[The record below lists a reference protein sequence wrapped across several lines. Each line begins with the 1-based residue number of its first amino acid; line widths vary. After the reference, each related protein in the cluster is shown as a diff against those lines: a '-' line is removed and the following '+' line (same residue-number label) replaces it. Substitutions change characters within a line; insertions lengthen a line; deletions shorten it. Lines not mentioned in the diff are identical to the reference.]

1 MNIITTKKK
10 TRHIIAYL
18 GGFLQFGREDKF
30 MEYDFFYFNF
40 CKFTE
45 NEIKKFRKGY
55 SKGKLRI
62 NRFPIP
68 IHGVLLKRESIEAL
82 EDDEISDLKYFRYDS
97 LNHLNSKPI
106 FEKNDD
112 YYEISGYLL
121 CNLDCFIVEVERIPD
136 ASRVPTVIYRNIYPY
151 SRLMDNIPYRY

>member
-1 MNIITTKKK
+1 MKIITTKKK

-18 GGFLQFGREDKF
+18 GGFIQFGIEDKF
-30 MEYDFFYFNF
+30 IEYDFFYFNF

-45 NEIKKFRKGY
+45 GEIKKFRKGY
-55 SKGKLRI
+55 SKGKLRV

-68 IHGVLLKRESIEAL
+68 IHGFLLKHSDIEAL
-82 EDDEISDLKYFRYDS
+82 EEREDSCLEHFRYDS
-97 LNHLNSKPI
+97 LNHLNSKPT

-112 YYEISGYLL
+112 YYEISGHLL
-121 CNLDCFIVEVERIPD
+121 CNLDCFIIEVERIPD
-136 ASRVPTVIYRNIYPY
+136 TSRVPIIIYRNIFPY